1 MATFTGWYY
10 TGDQPTQEFTFE
22 ADKSLKGDIE
32 ELETVMRREM
42 CKRFSRSTAENATI
56 ENIIIELDEEAM
68 LENIIE
74 AVKELDRYEDYEAV
88 VDDDGTIHFYD
99 DDDEEAEIFVSSEAL
114 QEAIDYMLQNCT
126 EEAEIRYDGLKYF
139 TVNAIY

>member
-10 TGDQPTQEFTFE
+10 TGDQPTQEMQFE
-22 ADKSLKGDIE
+22 ASADLRNDKE
-32 ELETVMRREM
+32 ELEQIMRTELR
-42 CKRFSRSTAENATI
+42 KRFSKSKNLTI
-56 ENIIIELDEEAM
+56 EDIAIEFDEIAM
-68 LENIIE
+68 LDSIVET
-74 AVKELDRYEDYEAV
+74 VKSLDRYKDYEAV
-88 VDDDGTIHFYD
+88 VDEDGTIHFYD
-99 DDDEEAEIFVSSEAL
+99 DDDEETEIFVSSEAL

>member
-1 MATFTGWYY
+1 MATFTGWFYR
-10 TGDQPTQEFTFE
+10 DNQSTQEIQFE
-22 ADKSLKGDIE
+22 ASADLRNDKE
-32 ELETVMRREM
+32 ELEQIMRAELR
-42 CKRFSRSTAENATI
+42 KRFSKSENLTI
-56 ENIIIELDEEAM
+56 EDISIEFDEEAM
-68 LENIIE
+68 LDQIIDT
-74 AVKELDRYEDYEAV
+74 VKNLDRYKDYEAV

-99 DDDEEAEIFVSSEAL
+99 DDDEETEIFVASEAL